1 MNFNEQE
8 ISEELFQK
16 LNKGGLLILEHD
28 SGFAQAYQA
37 VYTLKYSPTA
47 SIELNDF
54 DGDREYKIVNFKEND
69 LEFLYRIE
77 NNS

>member
-16 LNKGGLLILEHD
+16 LNKSGLLILEHD
-28 SGFAQAYQA
+28 SGFAQAYRA
-37 VYTLKYSPTA
+37 RYTLKHSSTA

-69 LEFLYRIE
+69 LEFLYKIE